1 MEELYLRK
9 LEIIKDCVKK
19 LEEIAEEHPTF
30 SSYSSSW
37 RSKDIVERN
46 LQKIIEAF
54 IDIGKVII
62 SLRGLREPAN
72 NREVFIILAE
82 SSLFPPENI
91 ELMLKMIGMRNMLVH
106 SYDRIDDSIT
116 YGVIKRHLGDIKSI
130 ERFFEGIL

>member
-1 MEELYLRK
+1 MEKWYLRK
-9 LEIIKDCVKK
+9 LEIIKDSIKR

-46 LQKIIEAF
+46 LQKVIEAF

-82 SSLFPPENI
+82 NRLFPPEKI
-91 ELMLKMIGMRNMLVH
+91 ELILKMVGMRNILVH

-116 YGVIKRHLGDIKSI
+116 YGVIKRHLEDLKSI
-130 ERFFEGIL
+130 ERFFEDIL